1 MESFPHCKHFLL
13 AGDAKV
19 GRTQWK
25 KMQPERFAGCLEL
38 LEAAALSLERRKA
51 EFAVSYLCPPSSRG
65 QGSWVFI

>member
-25 KMQPERFAGCLEL
+25 KMQPERFAGRLEL
-38 LEAAALSLERRKA
+38 ASGSCGFGLRA
-51 EFAVSYLCPPSSRG
+51 EES
-65 QGSWVFI
+65 